1 MNQAVPSLAL
11 EIRGLAKSFEQPAV
25 DGLDLRVRTGE
36 FYTLLGPNGAGK
48 TTTLRMVT
56 GLLKPDRGS
65 IAVFGID
72 ALADPAGAKQ
82 IMAWLSDEPM
92 IYDKLTPMEYL
103 HFVAGLWAVE
113 TNVAEVR
120 AHDLIRWLGLETH
133 AHDRCEGLSRGMR
146 QKVALAGALVHEPR
160 LIILDE
166 PFTGLDAGSARL
178 VKSVLRERVRAGC
191 SVVMTTH
198 ILDVAERMADRIA
211 VMVAGRLLAEG
222 NMDELRRQTG
232 AGDSLED
239 IFLAL
244 VETGFLALVETG
256 AADRTGRRV
265 RRGGTIF
272 WFAHHEWRLAWRD
285 WLWLMSRRRRSR
297 RRLAL
302 GLIAIAL
309 FLHGFAYLALYQS
322 ADLSRPPDKRMLLML
337 SGALALYGSLML
349 SQAMEAVT
357 RAFYGRGDLDLILSS
372 PVATW
377 RLFAVRIVAIAAT
390 IAVMSLALAAPFINI
405 LTWFGGLRWLA
416 AYGVIVAL
424 AMVAV
429 AVAVVLTVG
438 LFRTIGPKHTRLGA
452 QIAAA
457 VIGASFVIGVQLAA
471 ILSYGTPSRV
481 VFLQS
486 ETVIRFT
493 PDSGSV
499 LWLPARA
506 ILGDL
511 LALLLVFSIS
521 AILLAATICVFA
533 PRTGQLVLA
542 AAGVSRNPI
551 RQRLRSSGFRETWP
565 TRALRHKEWHLLR
578 RDPWLMSQSMM
589 QLLYLLPPAFLLWRD
604 FL

>member
-1 MNQAVPSLAL
+1 
-11 EIRGLAKSFEQPAV
+11 
-25 DGLDLRVRTGE
+25 
-36 FYTLLGPNGAGK
+36 
-48 TTTLRMVT
+48 
-56 GLLKPDRGS
+56 
-65 IAVFGID
+65 
-72 ALADPAGAKQ
+72 
-82 IMAWLSDEPM
+82 
-92 IYDKLTPMEYL
+92 
-103 HFVAGLWAVE
+103 
-113 TNVAEVR
+113 
-120 AHDLIRWLGLETH
+120 
-133 AHDRCEGLSRGMR
+133 
-146 QKVALAGALVHEPR
+146 
-160 LIILDE
+160 
-166 PFTGLDAGSARL
+166 
-178 VKSVLRERVRAGC
+178 
-191 SVVMTTH
+191 MTTH

-357 RAFYGRGDLDLILSS
+357 RAFYG
-372 PVATW
+372 
-377 RLFAVRIVAIAAT
+377 
-390 IAVMSLALAAPFINI
+390 
-405 LTWFGGLRWLA
+405 
-416 AYGVIVAL
+416 
-424 AMVAV
+424 
-429 AVAVVLTVG
+429 
-438 LFRTIGPKHTRLGA
+438 LGA

-506 ILGDL
+506 
-511 LALLLVFSIS
+511 
-521 AILLAATICVFA
+521 T
-533 PRTGQLVLA
+533 
-542 AAGVSRNPI
+542 
-551 RQRLRSSGFRETWP
+551 
-565 TRALRHKEWHLLR
+565 
-578 RDPWLMSQSMM
+578 
-589 QLLYLLPPAFLLWRD
+589 
-604 FL
+604 